1 VSGGTSSAKEREV
14 KAEAKDKTQKRTKLT
29 VSFRSLLLNL
39 NLDLAGC
46 GKTALISVC
55 PQRSMTHNDSTTASR
70 MLKKAV
76 QKGRSE

>member
-1 VSGGTSSAKEREV
+1 M
-14 KAEAKDKTQKRTKLT
+14 KDKTQARKTLT
-29 VSFRSLLLNL
+29 VCFRALPLNL

-46 GKTALISVC
+46 SKTALISVC

-76 QKGRSE
+76 QQGRSK